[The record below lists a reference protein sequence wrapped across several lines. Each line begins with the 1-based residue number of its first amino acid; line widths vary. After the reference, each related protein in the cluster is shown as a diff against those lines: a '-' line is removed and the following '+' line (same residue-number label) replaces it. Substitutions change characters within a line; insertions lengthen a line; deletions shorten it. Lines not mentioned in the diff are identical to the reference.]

1 LNQQHCVV
9 YLFEEYKDTYLQKL
23 AKFRDICEKE
33 IGDDNILIS
42 IENTD
47 GYMPFQKDGIELLL
61 ESKVFSLTW
70 DIGHSHS
77 AEKLDESYIL
87 SKSERL
93 KHFHIHDAIGK
104 QNHLTLGTGEIDL
117 NSKIE
122 LAIKN
127 DCRCVVETKT
137 VEALR
142 KSIGWL
148 RELR

>member
-1 LNQQHCVV
+1 
-9 YLFEEYKDTYLQKL
+9 
-23 AKFRDICEKE
+23 
-33 IGDDNILIS
+33 
-42 IENTD
+42 
-47 GYMPFQKDGIELLL
+47 MPFQKDGIELLL

-104 QNHLTLGTGEIDL
+104 RNHLTLGTGEIDL

>member
-1 LNQQHCVV
+1 M
-9 YLFEEYKDTYLQKL
+9 QKL

-104 QNHLTLGTGEIDL
+104 RNHLTLGTGEIDL